1 LINLFDI
8 WMVFV
13 VALLLAFVQAGVL
26 IPSAAKSA
34 AADRSEPAFEDMRSR
49 KAQVTKMRI
58 TKEKLT
64 GEGQRLGTAYRL
76 KSGQVVYVPDPP
88 SSP

>member
-1 LINLFDI
+1 
-8 WMVFV
+8 MVFV

-26 IPSAAKSA
+26 SPSAAKSA

-58 TKEKLT
+58 TKEKRVASASVRD
-64 GEGQRLGTAYRL
+64 GDSAGA
-76 KSGQVVYVPDPP
+76 VVLAPDYG
-88 SSP
+88 SKDND